1 MVFQI
6 GYITH
11 YDLDGITTVA
21 ELKIHEQNGKNE
33 SSVSYTKHS
42 DLPSHL
48 LTINPEIDKLYIT
61 DLVVPGTINISE
73 ELYRI
78 ANENPKKYR
87 RDKITII
94 TDKEVHPNIKKIPGV
109 YVYSAEWKQNRN
121 QSTSQMAYNY
131 IKQTKKQ
138 EPDNICA
145 SLAILGAAGDGLLP
159 ESIFYNDTIKE
170 AILLNN
176 AIMQNKN
183 NPSFL
188 DEIVL
193 ELTKYGSIE
202 DVNLKKRIKTDSDIF
217 QTRINN
223 AYNVIEK
230 GVVCNVEKYFVS
242 EIDNGKFPFGIACS
256 NIRNKE
262 GKNVIVIIKNNGKN
276 PNDIIMRGY
285 EEHSLNPLLDTL
297 EEYDLY
303 GGGHPD
309 SNKPTGHYEI
319 PKDSTDKIIKEIT
332 DFCSNPHNP
341 QDS

>member
-1 MVFQI
+1 MIFQI

-21 ELKIHEQNGKNE
+21 GLKRGEQNGKNE
-33 SSVSYTKHS
+33 SSVICTSHS
-42 DLPSHL
+42 DLLPHL
-48 LTINPEIDKLYIT
+48 LTINSEIDKLYIT
-61 DLVVPGTINISE
+61 DLVVPGTINISD

-94 TDKEVHPNIKKIPGV
+94 TDKKVHSNIKKIPGV
-109 YVYSAEWKQNRN
+109 DVYSAEWAQNHN
-121 QSTSQMAYNY
+121 KSTSQMAYNY
-131 IKQTKKQ
+131 MNERKGQ
-138 EPDNICA
+138 EPDNICG
-145 SLAILGAAGDGLLP
+145 SLALLGAAGDGLLP
-159 ESIFYNDTIKE
+159 NNIFYEDTIE
-170 AILLNN
+170 QAILLED

-183 NPSFL
+183 DPSFL

-202 DVNLKKRIKTDSDIF
+202 DTNLKERIKTDSDIF

-223 AYNVIEK
+223 AYKVIEK
-230 GVVCNVEKYFVS
+230 GVVCNEGKYFVS
-242 EIDNGKFPFGIACS
+242 EIDNRKFPFGIACS
-256 NIRNKE
+256 NIRNKK

-285 EEHSLNPLLDTL
+285 KEHSLNPLVGAL

-303 GGGHPD
+303 GGGHAD
-309 SNKPTGHYEI
+309 SNRPTGHFEI
-319 PKDSTDKIIKEIT
+319 PNSSTGEIIQKMT
-332 DFCSNPHNP
+332 SFCSNPPKN
-341 QDS
+341 